1 LIHSL
6 INTFRAITLCVAA
19 VCFFLTAVANNKFQ
33 DTIKPGKNADTLKF
47 PILDR
52 RGDKLSNP
60 GKNAFDLKDPANIRD
75 SIEYDPVTKT
85 YNIVE
90 KVGDF
95 YYRKPTYLTFDE
107 YMRIVAAK
115 QDADYF
121 KSRSNILSGLNKK
134 LLKPKLS
141 VTDNLFNRIF
151 GNGKVEIRPQGNV
164 DITAGYEGQ
173 NIKNPTLPERAR
185 KTGNF
190 DFKEDANLSVI
201 ANIGDK
207 LKLPINYN
215 TLATFDFENQLK
227 LDYSGTDDEIIKR
240 IEAGNVSFASKGSLI
255 PGAQSLFGVKAQLQF
270 GKLFVTGILANQ
282 RAQRQSLGLQGGSA
296 TSIFEF
302 KADDYEE
309 NRHFLLSQYF
319 RHNYNKAMA
328 NLPAVNSL
336 VQILRIE
343 VWVTNRNGST
353 TDTRDVVAL
362 MDLGERAPYQ
372 QPPVINSQT
381 NLDYPY
387 NDAND
392 LYRKIINDPASRSSS
407 FVTTKLNS
415 LRLSPVQDFEK
426 TFARKLTSSDYF
438 FNAQIGFLS
447 LNQPLQSDDVLGVAY
462 QYSYNGKI
470 YQVGEFSQDV
480 SPDTTNVQAGNQKV
494 IFLKLLKATSQRP
507 NLPIWKLMMKNV
519 YALKTSDNSYLSSVQ
534 ATDFKLNVLYEQPSL
549 GQKRYL
555 PEGPKTGVPL
565 ISVLNLDRLNN
576 QRDPQPDGV
585 FDYIEGFTVI
595 SSQARIIFPLIEPFG
610 HDLDSIAFSG
620 ATADLKNKYVY
631 YPLYDTIKE
640 IAKTYANL
648 DRFILSGTA
657 KGSSTGDISLGA
669 FNVPQG
675 SVTVTAGG
683 RPLVEGVDYTVD
695 YNLGT
700 VKVINQAI
708 INSGASVNVQFEN
721 NAGVGVQQRNFMGLR
736 LDYMAKNTAKEALSF
751 GGTMVRLG
759 ERPFFTKMNYN
770 EDPIRNTMYGVD
782 FSYRSEVPK
791 LTRLLDKLPFYSTH
805 EMSTIT
811 AYGEAAVLKPG
822 HPPQIGKGNNGLVYI
837 DDFEGTRSSIDV
849 RFPLISWS
857 LASTP
862 QNNGLFPEGSYS
874 DSLAYGYN
882 RAKIAWYNIEPN
894 LQDYKGTNNPVRD
907 LGVPYFTDPRIHAL
921 NQQKLFPAKTPEFGQ
936 AQLVTFDLAYYPT
949 DKGPYNY
956 DGRSGSIDANG
967 KLLNPK
973 KRWGG
978 IMRALDQV
986 DFETSNVEFIEF
998 WMMDPFLLNPTSSG
1012 GQLYFDLGN
1021 ISEDVLRDGRR
1032 FFENGLPTPNIQAGV
1047 DSSSVWGKV
1056 PSNPIQVTQAFS
1068 NDPTDRPYQDV
1079 GFDGLDDNAEV
1090 AKFQNYLNQLRTNF
1104 GANSKAYQDALK
1116 DPSND
1121 DFKNYRDVDYDN
1133 KKAGIL
1139 ERYKDINSPQGN
1151 SPIAAS
1157 NSTITTAFT
1166 LYPDQEDLNH
1176 DNTLNELEEYFEY
1189 KVDLVPSKLAVGQNF
1204 ITDIQSFTADVPGSK
1219 EEKWYLFRIP
1229 ISGYTNKVGNIPD
1242 FKSIRFMR
1250 MFMTNF
1256 DDSAVCRFAKLELV
1270 RNQWRNFTF
1279 LVDTAG
1285 QYNVIPTNTQTTF
1298 NVLAVN
1304 VEENSQRKPIPYIIP
1319 PGIERVQQLSNNNVN
1334 ILQNEQALSMQICTL
1349 GSKDA
1354 RGVFKTLALD
1364 LRQYGRLQMFI
1375 HAESVAGSTTLRNG
1389 DLNAIIRIGNDFIG
1403 NFYEIKIPLR
1413 ITGTTADQFKDSL
1426 VWPAANELDLQLIR
1440 LTQLKVKRNSLV
1452 SATTY
1457 YHETD
1462 ADGKTYAIIGNPN
1475 LGEIR
1480 GIFMG
1485 IQNMTIE
1492 NICTE
1497 AWFNELRLSA
1507 IDEKGGYAALGRV
1520 DMKLADLGT
1529 LSFSGNVKSAGF
1541 GTLEQR
1547 ANERSKDNFS
1557 QYDIATNLE
1566 MGKLL
1571 PAKAGISIPVYAGIS
1586 QITTTP
1592 EYDPY
1597 DMDIKLKDKLSS
1609 APASQRDS
1617 IRQEAVDI
1625 LTTTTLNFTNVK
1637 KVNTTGKKQKI
1648 WSIENI
1654 DISYSYTKTEH
1665 HNSLIENEE
1674 VVRQRGGL
1682 GYTYASTPKFVEPF
1696 KKIIKSKS
1704 GWYALVRDLNFN
1716 PTPTLMSFRADI
1728 NRQFGAFRARNVGG
1742 PKGVIPETFDKYFTF
1757 DRYYNFRWD
1766 LTRSLNFDFTATN
1779 RARVDEDSGRLDRIE
1794 KARLRQNFFK
1804 GGRNTS
1810 YDQSAN
1816 VSYVLPTAK
1825 LPLVDWT
1832 NVRVSYIAR
1841 FNWLAASLDPLAKSL
1856 GNFLSNGQD
1865 KNATGEFDF
1874 AKLYRKSRLL
1884 RALDYDAAPPPP
1896 PPLPGAAKPK
1906 ADSTAGKSK
1915 KKKKDPN
1922 ALPELPGYVKA
1933 FGRLLTSVKRVSV
1946 TYSSTGTT
1954 NLAGYTDSTQFLGMN
1969 FRSSSPGWNFIMGGQ
1984 PDTAAINKYAQK
1996 GKFTKDPLFNTLNRQ
2011 DHNEKFSIHA
2021 SIIPVRDLTIDLNI
2035 DKTFGK
2041 TYSEL
2046 FKDTIGS
2053 ATSSFVRLNPYTAGS
2068 FNVSF
2073 ISFQTMFEKY
2083 SPNEVSGTFK
2093 QFEAN
2098 RGVLSQRLGKLNPYS
2113 TGTGSDGYAEGYG
2126 RYAQDVLIPS
2136 FIAAYTKQDPN
2147 SVSLLKESNP
2157 NISSNPFSA
2166 IKARPNW
2173 RVTYTGLSRI
2183 PGFDKIFSNF
2193 TISHA
2198 YTSNLS
2204 MNSFNS
2210 ALLYQDPL
2218 LLGQP
2223 GFIDTISGNFIPYFL
2238 IPNISITEA
2247 FAPLIDLDMTLTN
2260 QVTGRFE
2267 YKKSRQLSLSLV
2279 DFQLSESRSTEFV
2292 IGGGWRKRG
2301 FKLPFKVPFTKK
2313 NTKKLENDINF
2324 RLDLSI
2330 RDDAVSNSRLDQ
2342 DAALPTAGQK
2352 VVSISPSIDYVLNNR
2367 VNIKLYFDQRRIEPK
2382 ISTSAPITTT
2392 RAGVQIRV
2400 SLAQ

>member
-1 LIHSL
+1 MIQSL
-6 INTFRAITLCVAA
+6 TNIFRATTLCVAA
-19 VCFFLTAVANNKFQ
+19 LFYFVTAKANNKFQ
-33 DTIKPGKNADTLKF
+33 DTTKPVKSADTLKF

-52 RGDKLSNP
+52 RGDKISNT
-60 GKNAFDLKDPANIRD
+60 GRNAFDLKDPSNISD
-75 SIEYDPVTKT
+75 SIEYDPVTKH

-90 KVGDF
+90 KIGNF
-95 YYRKPTYLTFDE
+95 YYRKPSYLTFDE

-121 KSRSNILSGLNKK
+121 KKRSNILSGLNKK

-185 KTGNF
+185 KNGNF
-190 DFKEDANLSVI
+190 DFNPDANLSVI

-215 TLATFDFENQLK
+215 TAATFDFENQLK

-240 IEAGNVSFASKGSLI
+240 IEAGNVSFTSKGTLI
-255 PGAQSLFGVKAQLQF
+255 PGAQSLFGLKTQLQF
-270 GKLFVTGILANQ
+270 GKLFVTGVLANQ

-296 TSIFEF
+296 TSIFEL

-319 RHNYNKAMA
+319 RQNYNTAMGS
-328 NLPAVNSL
+328 LPAVNSRI
-336 VQILRIE
+336 QILRLE

-353 TDTRDVVAL
+353 TDTRDIVAL
-362 MDLGERAPYQ
+362 MDLGEKTPFQ
-372 QPPVINSQT
+372 QQPVINPQT
-381 NLDYPY
+381 NLEYPF

-392 LYRKIINDPASRSSS
+392 LYRKIINDPNSRNSS

-415 LRLSPVQDFEK
+415 LGLRPVQDFEK
-426 TFARKLTSSDYF
+426 TFARKLFPSDYF
-438 FNAQIGFLS
+438 FNAQIGFVS
-447 LNQPLQSDDVLGVAY
+447 LNQPLQSDEILGVAY

-480 SPDTTNVQAGNQKV
+480 SPDTTNVQSGNQKV

-507 NLPIWKLMMKNV
+507 NLPIWDLMMKNV
-519 YALKTSDNSYLSSVQ
+519 YALKTTDNSYLSSIQ
-534 ATDFKLNVLYEQPSL
+534 PTDFKLNVLYEEPSL

-555 PEGPKTGVPL
+555 PEGPKNGVPL

-595 SSQARIIFPLIEPFG
+595 SSQARIIFPLLEPFG
-610 HDLDSIAFSG
+610 KDLENIAFAG
-620 ATADLKNKYVY
+620 ATADIKNKYVY

-648 DRFILSGTA
+648 DRFIISGTA
-657 KGSSTGDISLGA
+657 KGQSTSDISLGA

-708 INSGASVNVQFEN
+708 TNSGVPVNVQFEN
-721 NAGVGVQQRNFMGLR
+721 NAGIGIQQRNFLGLR
-736 LDYMAKNTAKEALSF
+736 LDYLAKNTAKESLSF
-751 GGTMVRLG
+751 GGSIVKLG

-770 EDPIRNTMYGVD
+770 EDPIRNTMYGTD
-782 FSYRSEVPK
+782 FSYRSEFPT
-791 LTRLLDKLPFYSTH
+791 LTRLLDKLPFYNTN

-811 AYGEAAVLKPG
+811 AYGEAALLKPG
-822 HPPQIGKGNNGLVYI
+822 HPPQIGKGSSGLVYI
-837 DDFEGTRSSIDV
+837 DDFEGTRNSIDV

-862 QNNGLFPEGSYS
+862 QNNGLFPEGGYS
-874 DSLAYGYN
+874 DSLPYGYN
-882 RAKIAWYNIEPN
+882 RSKIAWYNIEPN
-894 LQDYKGTNNPVRD
+894 LQDYRGTNNPVRD
-907 LGVPYFTDPRIHAL
+907 LGVPYFTDPRIHRL
-921 NQQKLFPAKTPEFGQ
+921 YQQKLFPAKTTEFGQ

-956 DGRSGSIDANG
+956 DARPGSLDANG

-986 DFETSNVEFIEF
+986 DFETGNVEFIEF
-998 WMMDPFLLNPTSSG
+998 WMLDPFLANPNSSG
-1012 GQLYFDLGN
+1012 GQLYFNLGN

-1047 DSSSVWGKV
+1047 DSTTRWGKV

-1068 NDPTDRPYQDV
+1068 NDATDRPYQDV
-1079 GFDGLDDNAEV
+1079 GFDGLDDNAEAV
-1090 AKFQNYLNQLRTNF
+1090 KFQDYLNQLRTNF
-1104 GANSKAYQDALK
+1104 GVNSKVYQDALK

-1121 DFKNYRDVDYDN
+1121 NFKNYRDPDYDN
-1133 KKAGIL
+1133 QRAGIL
-1139 ERYKDINSPQGN
+1139 QRYKNINSPQGN

-1166 LYPDQEDLNH
+1166 LYPDQEDLNR
-1176 DNTLNELEEYFEY
+1176 DNTLNELEEYFQY
-1189 KVDLVPSKLAVGQNF
+1189 KVDLVPSRLQVGQNF
-1204 ITDIQSFTADVPGSK
+1204 ITDIQAFTSEVPGSK

-1229 ISGYTNKVGNIPD
+1229 IAAYEQKVGNIPD

-1256 DDSAVCRFAKLELV
+1256 EDSAVCRFAKLELV
-1270 RNQWRNFTF
+1270 RNQWRRFTF
-1279 LVDTAG
+1279 LVDTLG
-1285 QYNVIPTNTQTTF
+1285 TYKPIPANTQTTF

-1304 VEENSQRKPIPYIIP
+1304 LEENSKRRPIPYIIP
-1319 PGIERVQQLSNNNVN
+1319 PDIKRVQQLSNNNVN
-1334 ILQNEQALSMQICTL
+1334 LLLNEQSLSMQICSLT
-1349 GSKDA
+1349 SQDT
-1354 RGVFKTLALD
+1354 RGVFKTLNLD

-1375 HAESVAGSTTLRNG
+1375 HAESVAGSTTLKNR
-1389 DLNAIIRIGNDFIG
+1389 DLNAVIRIGNDFIS

-1413 ITGTTADQFKDSL
+1413 ITGTTVDQLVDSI
-1426 VWPAANELDLQLIR
+1426 VWPKSNELDLDLAR
-1440 LTQLKVKRNSLV
+1440 LTRLKVKRNNVV
-1452 SATTY
+1452 SPNTY

-1475 LGEIR
+1475 LGEVR
-1480 GIFMG
+1480 GLFMG
-1485 IQNMTIE
+1485 IQNTTIE
-1492 NICTE
+1492 SICTE
-1497 AWFNELRLSA
+1497 AWFNELRLSS
-1507 IDEKGGYAALGRV
+1507 IDEKGGYAALARV

-1529 LSFSGNVKSAGF
+1529 VSFSGNIKSRGF
-1541 GTLEQR
+1541 GTIEQR
-1547 ANERSKDNFS
+1547 VNERSREDFS
-1557 QYDIATNLE
+1557 QFDLAANLE

-1571 PAKAGISIPVYAGIS
+1571 PRKAGISIPVYAAVS
-1586 QITTTP
+1586 QTTATP

-1597 DMDIKLKDKLSS
+1597 DKDIKLKDKIS
-1609 APASQRDS
+1609 ASPGSQRDS
-1617 IRQEAVDI
+1617 IRKDAIDI
-1625 LTTTTLNFTNVK
+1625 LNTTTINFTNVK

-1654 DISYSYTKTEH
+1654 DVSYSYTKTQH
-1665 HNSLIENEE
+1665 QNPLIENEE

-1682 GYTYASTPKFVEPF
+1682 GYLYASTPKFVEPF
-1696 KKIIKSKS
+1696 KKIIRSKS
-1704 GWYALVRDLNFN
+1704 PWYGLVRDLNFN
-1716 PTPTLMSFRADI
+1716 PSPTLMSFRADI

-1766 LTRSLNFDFTATN
+1766 LTRSLNFDYTATN
-1779 RARVDEDSGRLDRIE
+1779 RARVDEDAGRLDRIG
-1794 KARLRQNFFK
+1794 KARLSDNFFK
-1804 GGRNTS
+1804 GGRNTTF
-1810 YDQSAN
+1810 DQNVN

-1825 LPLVDWT
+1825 LPLLDWT
-1832 NVRVSYIAR
+1832 NIRVSYIAR

-1856 GNFLSNGQD
+1856 GNFLNNGQER
-1865 KNATGEFDF
+1865 NAVGEFDF
-1874 AKLYRKSRLL
+1874 VKLYRNSRWL
-1884 RALDYDAAPPPP
+1884 RAIDFDAAPPPLSTEAGP
-1896 PPLPGAAKPK
+1896 PAAKT
-1906 ADSTAGKSK
+1906 DSTTKGK
-1915 KKKKDPN
+1915 KKKRDPN
-1922 ALPELPGYVKA
+1922 ALPDLPGYVKA
-1933 FGRLLTSVKRVSV
+1933 IGRLLTSVKRVSV
-1946 TYSSTGTT
+1946 NYAETGTT
-1954 NLAGYTDSTQFLGMN
+1954 NLAGYVDSTQFLGMN
-1969 FRSSSPGWNFIMGGQ
+1969 FRSYSPGWNFILGGQ
-1984 PDTAAINKYAQK
+1984 PDTAAVNKFAQK
-1996 GKFTKDPLFNTLNRQ
+1996 GKFTKNPLFNTLNRQ
-2011 DHNEKFSIHA
+2011 DHNQKLTIRA
-2021 SIIPVRDLTIDLNI
+2021 SLIPVRDLSIDLNV

-2041 TYSEL
+2041 SYSEL

-2053 ATSSFVRLNPYTAGS
+2053 ATSNLVRLNPYTAGS

-2073 ISFQTMFEKY
+2073 VSFQTMFEKY

-2098 RGVLSQRLGKLNPYS
+2098 RVILSDRLGKANTYS
-2113 TGTGSDGYAEGYG
+2113 KGIGADGYAQGYG
-2126 RYAQDVLIPS
+2126 RYAQDVLIPA
-2136 FIAAYTKQDPN
+2136 FISAYTKQDPN
-2147 SVSLLKESNP
+2147 SVSLLKQNNP
-2157 NISSNPFSA
+2157 NIRANPFSG
-2166 IKARPNW
+2166 IKPRPNW

-2183 PGFDKIFSNF
+2183 PGFEKIFSNASL
-2193 TISHA
+2193 SHA

-2210 ALLYQDPL
+2210 ALLFDDPL

-2223 GFIDTISGNFIPYFL
+2223 GFIDTISGNFVPYFL
-2238 IPNISITEA
+2238 IPNIFISEA
-2247 FAPLIDLDMTLTN
+2247 FAPLIDLDITLTN
-2260 QVTGRFE
+2260 QLTARFE

-2313 NTKKLENDINF
+2313 DTKKLENDINF
-2324 RLDLSI
+2324 RLDLSV

-2342 DAALPTAGQK
+2342 DAALPTSGQK
-2352 VVSISPSIDYVLNNR
+2352 IISISPSIDYVLNNR
-2367 VNIKLYFDQRRIEPK
+2367 VNVKLYFDQRRVEPK

-2392 RAGVQIRV
+2392 RAGVQIRI